1 MRKKP
6 WSGMRKPKK
15 QNKEYLLYCK
25 MYINVAKILGML
37 MPHCLLQP

>member
-15 QNKEYLLYCK
+15 QKQNKEYLALL
-25 MYINVAKILGML
+25 INYPRTFALML
-37 MPHCLLQP
+37 SIVDVK

>member
-15 QNKEYLLYCK
+15 QKQNKEYLLYCK
-25 MYINVAKILGML
+25 INPRTFSLML
-37 MPHCLLQP
+37 SIIDIK